1 MRTIN
6 GVLKNALEKQLP
18 ASELKFAFEAN
29 DNDLIV
35 FLLLKNLELIHAVS
49 NKVTHYGSKGESK

>member
-6 GVLKNALEKQLP
+6 GVLKNALEKQLMD
-18 ASELKFAFEAN
+18 SDLKFAYEAN
-29 DNDLIV
+29 DNDLLI
-35 FLLLKNLELIHAVS
+35 FLLLKNLELLHAVS